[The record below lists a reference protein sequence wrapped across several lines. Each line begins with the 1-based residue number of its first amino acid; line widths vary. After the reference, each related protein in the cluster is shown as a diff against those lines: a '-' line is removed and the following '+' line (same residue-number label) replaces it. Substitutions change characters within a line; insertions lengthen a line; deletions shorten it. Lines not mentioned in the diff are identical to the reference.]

1 MERSSWH
8 VGCTGDIKG
17 DKSFLEGTAP
27 VGQTWVLFPLW
38 RVEKQPMKIWEIT
51 DKSREIGTIVWV
63 SPLQI
68 VIKSVYYKY
77 WVYHAR

>member
-1 MERSSWH
+1 M
-8 VGCTGDIKG
+8 
-17 DKSFLEGTAP
+17 
-27 VGQTWVLFPLW
+27 GQTWVLFPLW

-68 VIKSVYYKY
+68 VIKAVYYKY